1 MKSVAR
7 CAVLIFIIG
16 GLGEHALGD
25 GKFFVEKVPP
35 NIPYQRA
42 FILFHEGS
50 ETLVLQSK
58 YEFLQSGAIDT
69 LGWVVPVPAVPE
81 IAIVDADVAAICFW
95 KASAHTQ
102 PDVKRISGFICP
114 IATIF
119 FLGCIGAV

>member
-1 MKSVAR
+1 MKTVAR

-42 FILFHEGS
+42 FILFYESS

-58 YEFLQSGAIDT
+58 YEFSQSEAIDS
-69 LGWVVPVPAVPE
+69 LGWVVPVPAVPD
-81 IAIVDADVAAICFW
+81 IASADADIAARFFW

-102 PDVKRISGFICP
+102 PDIQRI
-114 IATIF
+114 
-119 FLGCIGAV
+119 